1 MRAGSRAGNG
11 KWTIRRWLTLLG
23 VMTMM
28 TVPSGVL
35 SVMAQ
40 SPPAATGIPAGSKA
54 TILTNDNVQ
63 FFIDPNSNARRQAKA
78 WRATRP
84 DDAAAMMTIA
94 DRPQADWFGGWVPD
108 IREDVDARVTEIT
121 KAGAVPVL
129 VAYDLP
135 YRDCGQYSAGGQ
147 NDPEGY
153 QAWIQGFAEG
163 IGDRPAVVILEPDG
177 LPLTD
182 CLDDRQR
189 AERFALIA
197 FAVETFEARP
207 TTDVYIDAGH
217 SAWLP
222 PEEAAQRL
230 MLAGIGRATGFSL
243 NVSNFQRTDDLIAYG
258 KTVVEAIGAEDGTH
272 FVIDTSRNGNGPWEA
287 DDPETWCNP
296 PGRALGETPTVE
308 TADPLVDAYLWIK
321 RPGES
326 DGSCRGAPVAGEWFP
341 EYALELIRNASA
353 SSALPSSCP
362 MAGERAMGSQGGK
375 EQASP

>member
-1 MRAGSRAGNG
+1 MRGGSGAGNSR
-11 KWTIRRWLTLLG
+11 WTIRRWLTLLG

-63 FFIDPNSNARRQAKA
+63 FFIDPNSNARRQAEA

-121 KAGAVPVL
+121 KSGAVPVL

-177 LPLTD
+177 LPLTG

-222 PEEAAQRL
+222 PEEAARRL

-341 EYALELIRNASA
+341 DYALELVRNASA
-353 SSALPSSCP
+353 SSALPSSFP
-362 MAGERAMGSQGGK
+362 IAGKRAMGSQGGK
-375 EQASP
+375 EHVSP